1 MYVSYYH
8 NYGLELGS
16 GNDMII
22 ALLFTE
28 PDGYVTITTNMT
40 STTNCIEIEIL
51 DDDLVGGNKI
61 IRFHLTT
68 NDSVIMLV
76 QPTIAEIVIVNTDG
90 TAPI

>member
-16 GNDMII
+16 GNDII
-22 ALLFTE
+22 IVLLFTE

-61 IRFHLTT
+61 IRLHLTT